1 MTKWAH
7 GRMVTCAW
15 LPCAD
20 VVTFCHR
27 SALITYGDKLDDGT
41 SSRHGNM
48 RLHGVHKMVERVLSN
63 HILMGTISQEILTF
77 PFHDTILG
85 INRQAWN

>member
-1 MTKWAH
+1 MCVAATES
-7 GRMVTCAW
+7 
-15 LPCAD
+15 D
-20 VVTFCHR
+20 
-27 SALITYGDKLDDGT
+27 TYGESHESDFKA
-41 SSRHGNM
+41 
-48 RLHGVHKMVERVLSN
+48 VHKMVERVLSN

>member
-1 MTKWAH
+1 
-7 GRMVTCAW
+7 
-15 LPCAD
+15 
-20 VVTFCHR
+20 
-27 SALITYGDKLDDGT
+27 
-41 SSRHGNM
+41 M